1 MPTKQSVLISIYVIG
16 ALLTNSY
23 VRIHKVPQWTKESIA
38 FYENAGEAVD
48 TDTITVDNQM
58 SALLAAIGW
67 PIYAGV
73 QIADVAVSTR
83 IEVEAPDILQS
94 KK

>member
-23 VRIHKVPQWTKESIA
+23 VRIHRIPQWTKESVA
-38 FYENAGEAVD
+38 FHEKSGNDID
-48 TDTITVDNQM
+48 TDVIDVSNQM
-58 SALLAAIGW
+58 GALLATIGW

-73 QIADVAVSTR
+73 QIADVVVSTR
-83 IEVEAPDILQS
+83 VEIEAPDILQS